1 MFMGTHSLVNPL
13 LPVFGSGYNTTK
25 NPEGVQMIQFPA
37 IFKLSGQDELL
48 LSETQSN
55 FMQHYQ
61 LQQSYLLPD
70 DLLIDSTGQAYSLKP
85 CPLETVAT
93 NAVKEFS
100 LQELTAL
107 VQTHFFASAQT
118 CVTKIQAPDIKTLF
132 SLLKHSS

>member
-1 MFMGTHSLVNPL
+1 
-13 LPVFGSGYNTTK
+13 
-25 NPEGVQMIQFPA
+25 MIEFPA